1 MVAQR
6 GGEVDRS
13 SPAQQADDQVAQGD
27 MTCGPVPDRI
37 WEASSAKVTS
47 RT

>member
-1 MVAQR
+1 MTR
-6 GGEVDRS
+6 LRR
-13 SPAQQADDQVAQGD
+13 QA
-27 MTCGPVPDRI
+27 MTCGPVPDRT